1 MSTARLNFFWLII
14 FGMTMPVAVVLSTNL
29 ARRSFERVKIRDQTI
44 TVKGYAERS
53 ISADRA
59 TWSAGIVTRQPVM
72 KDAYAELENQRKR
85 LLAFLAEHGF
95 KSADVDLNP
104 VHIETQFTRDAKG
117 VQTNTIE
124 GYVVRQWVQI
134 ASGDVAA
141 IAKVA
146 RDASDLIG
154 EGIEL
159 DGNPPQ
165 YLYTKLDELKLE
177 MLGESTKNA
186 RDRAEKLVSG
196 SPSSLGALRS
206 ASQGVFQITP
216 AFSTEVSDEGMNDTS
231 SIQKIV
237 KAVVTLEYAIE

>member
-1 MSTARLNFFWLII
+1 
-14 FGMTMPVAVVLSTNL
+14 
-29 ARRSFERVKIRDQTI
+29 
-44 TVKGYAERS
+44 
-53 ISADRA
+53 
-59 TWSAGIVTRQPVM
+59 
-72 KDAYAELENQRKR
+72 
-85 LLAFLAEHGF
+85 
-95 KSADVDLNP
+95 
-104 VHIETQFTRDAKG
+104 